1 MLNGWKPVIAIDIG
15 SSAIK
20 LVVMSRRRGRWTL
33 HASKNGPTAGNAAGT
48 LAMMLKTV
56 PEALSKRK
64 PTILV
69 TVPCAN
75 VMVRRLLLP
84 GQLSA
89 DQIDLAVRMEIEKDF
104 PPDECPGLFID
115 YDVIPGHTSRLSS
128 ESTNIQAWLAAA
140 CSANVIQSVI
150 DTLTSAGVAPAQIA
164 VDVLVLDRFG
174 DCAERGAAQYLYIDA
189 GFSGIRLYALCNG
202 VPGYIRS
209 HSFGNNELAC
219 LGAPE
224 FLLTLR
230 RALQQYRLSEMLAQP
245 SRVFVYGGRSGT
257 PGLGDLVNQYC
268 GCNAHI
274 LNPLS
279 DWPIDDPGTDLSQIV
294 TAEMAPAIAL
304 AMQEPRRW

>member
-15 SSAIK
+15 SCAIK
-20 LVVMSRRRGRWTL
+20 LVVMSRRRDRWTL
-33 HASKNGPTAGNAAGT
+33 HASINRPSAGNAAGT
-48 LAMMLKTV
+48 LAMLLKTV
-56 PEALSKRK
+56 PEFLSKRK

-75 VMVRRLLLP
+75 VMLRRLLLP
-84 GQLSA
+84 RLLSA

-104 PPDECPGLFID
+104 PPDEHPGLFID
-115 YDVIPGHTSRLSS
+115 YDVIPDPTSRLGS
-128 ESTNIQAWLAAA
+128 ESTNTQAWLAAA
-140 CSANVIQSVI
+140 SSAIVIQSVL
-150 DTLTSAGVAPAQIA
+150 DTLASAGVAPAQIA

-174 DCAERGAAQYLYIDA
+174 DCAERSTAQFLYIDA
-189 GFSGIRLYALCNG
+189 GFSGIRLYALCGG

-230 RALQQYRLSEMLAQP
+230 RALQQYRLSEMLVQP

-257 PGLGDLVNQYC
+257 AGLGDLVKQYC
-268 GCNAHI
+268 GCDAYI
-274 LNPLS
+274 LNPLN
-279 DWPIDDPGTDLSQIV
+279 DWPIDDPGTELSQTV
-294 TAEMAPAIAL
+294 SAEMAPAIAL
-304 AMQEPRRW
+304 AMQESRQW